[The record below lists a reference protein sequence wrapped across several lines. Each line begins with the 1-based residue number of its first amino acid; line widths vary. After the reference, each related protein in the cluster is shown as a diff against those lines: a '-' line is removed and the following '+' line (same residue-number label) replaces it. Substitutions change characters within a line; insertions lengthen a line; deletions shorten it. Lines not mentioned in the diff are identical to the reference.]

1 MHLAVVT
8 PQPTPYRDPFW
19 NTVAA
24 QPGVELDVYYCYAKG
39 EDRPWDLDWPWRFR
53 GEVLP
58 GRALLGNHNGYWNP
72 AILNRLRACK
82 YDAIILGGYNHF
94 TMLAAAWY
102 ARRQGIPYL
111 LMCESFHGLTRPWY
125 SRVLKG
131 PLVRWIVRGAA
142 GILPTG
148 LLAREYL
155 VSYGGREERCCFVP
169 NVPDVSGLYRSS
181 LELSQQR
188 EGVRRVLGL
197 RPGPVILFV
206 GRLIWKKGV
215 DILIDALPGL
225 CPRWDLQLVI
235 AGDGP
240 EKARLESQVQR
251 AGLGEHVKFI
261 GFQQPR
267 ELPRWY
273 CAADVFALPSRTEP
287 WGVVVLEALASG
299 LPVVVTDKVGCH
311 PDVINHP
318 RVGEVVRSE
327 DREVMRQ
334 ALAKFLQNL
343 PSREEVHNL
352 WEPVREKMSYQVIAG
367 NLVGLLSKVT
377 EQRLP
382 PTQACRGEIVAS
394 ST

>member
-24 QPGVELDVYYCYAKG
+24 QPGVELDVYYCYAKS
-39 EDRPWDLDWPWRFR
+39 EDRPWDVDWPWRFR

-148 LLAREYL
+148 RLAKEYL
-155 VSYGGREERCCFVP
+155 LFYGGREEYCCFVP
-169 NVPDVSGLYRSS
+169 NVPDVIAFHHQAKE
-181 LELSQQR
+181 LEEQR
-188 EGVRRVLGL
+188 QALKRALGL
-197 RPGPVILFV
+197 AAEKVILFV

-215 DILIDALPGL
+215 DILVDALKGL
-225 CPRWDLQLVI
+225 RGRWSLEVVI

-240 EKARLESQVQR
+240 ERVRLEKHVQA
-251 AGLGEHVKFI
+251 AGLAENVKFI

-267 ELPRWY
+267 DLPRWY
-273 CAADVFALPSRTEP
+273 SVADLFVLPSRTEP

-299 LPVVVTDKVGCH
+299 VPVVVTDKVGCF
-311 PDVINHP
+311 PDVVNDP
-318 RVGEVVRSE
+318 RVGSVVPAE
-327 DREVMRQ
+327 DPE
-334 ALAKFLQNL
+334 ALGRAIENFLGDL
-343 PSREEVHNL
+343 PSRGEIHER
-352 WEPVREKMSYQVIAG
+352 WEPVRKKMSYAAIAE
-367 NLVGLLSKVT
+367 GLLALLRRIESNGDLC
-377 EQRLP
+377 ER
-382 PTQACRGEIVAS
+382 R
-394 ST
+394 

>member
-1 MHLAVVT
+1 MILAVVT

-19 NTVAA
+19 NTVAE
-24 QPGVELDVYYCYAKG
+24 QPGVELDVFYCYAKG
-39 EDRPWDLDWPWRFR
+39 EDRPWEIDWPWRFR

-72 AILNRLRACK
+72 AILKRLRERE

-102 ARRQGIPYL
+102 AHRKKIPYL
-111 LMCESFHGLTRPWY
+111 VMCESFHGLRRPWY

-131 PLVRWIVRGAA
+131 PLVRWIVGRAA

-148 LLAREYL
+148 LLARDYL
-155 VSYGGREERCCFVP
+155 VSYGGREEHCCFVP
-169 NVPDVSGLYRSS
+169 NVPDVCTLYRLS

-188 EGVRRVLGL
+188 EALRTVLGL

-215 DILIDALPGL
+215 DILIDALSGL
-225 CPRWDLQLVI
+225 CPRWDLQLVV

-240 EKARLESQVQR
+240 EKARLQMQVQR
-251 AGLGEHVKFI
+251 AGLGEHVRFV

-267 ELPRWY
+267 DLPQWY
-273 CAADVFALPSRTEP
+273 CAADVFVLPSRTEP

-299 LPVVVTDKVGCH
+299 VPVVVTEKVGCH
-311 PDVINHP
+311 PDVVTHP
-318 RVGEVVRSE
+318 RVGQVVPAEDSE
-327 DREVMRQ
+327 AMQQ
-334 ALAKFLQNL
+334 ALATFLQDL
-343 PSREEVHNL
+343 PCREEVHSL
-352 WEPVREKMSYQVIAG
+352 WEPVRERMSYQAIAA
-367 NLVGLLSKVT
+367 NLVGLLTKIT
-377 EQRLP
+377 QQRLT
-382 PTQACRGEIVAS
+382 PTEARRGELW
-394 ST
+394 